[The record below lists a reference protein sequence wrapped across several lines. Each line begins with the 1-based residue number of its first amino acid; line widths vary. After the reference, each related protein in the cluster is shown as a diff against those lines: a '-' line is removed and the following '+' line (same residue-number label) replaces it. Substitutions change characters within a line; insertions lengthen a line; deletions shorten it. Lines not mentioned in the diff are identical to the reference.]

1 MAEHTA
7 QDMRDFRVCID
18 RTPPPKGQGERMA
31 LVKEV
36 TWQSGDVITIGFLDG
51 DPDVQERV
59 RKTAEEWEGYANLK
73 LRFGDVDDADIRISF
88 EEQGSWSY
96 LGTVCRRI
104 GSGEPTMNYGWL
116 TPDSSDDE
124 VNRVVLHEF
133 GHALGCIHE
142 HQNPAGGIKWNKPVV
157 YAYYGGP
164 PNNWT
169 KEQVDTNLFALY
181 EEELTV
187 HTEFDPHSIMLYP
200 IDKRF
205 TLDGMEV
212 DLNTV
217 LSERDK
223 EFIRETYP

>member
-1 MAEHTA
+1 MTDDTPEN
-7 QDMRDFRVCID
+7 MRDIRACID
-18 RTPPPKGQGERMA
+18 RMPPPKGHGERMA

-36 TWQSGDVITIGFLDG
+36 TWQPGDIIQVGFLDG
-51 DPDVQERV
+51 DPGVQKKV
-59 RKTAEEWEGYANLK
+59 RKTAEEWMDFANLK

-88 EEQGSWSY
+88 KERGSWSY

-104 GSGEPTMNYGWL
+104 RKPEPTMNYGWL
-116 TPDSSDDE
+116 TPDSSEDE

-133 GHALGCIHE
+133 GHAFGCIHE

-164 PNNWT
+164 PNNWS
-169 KEQVDTNLFALY
+169 KEQVDNNLFALY
-181 EEELTV
+181 AEELTV
-187 HTEFDPHSIMLYP
+187 HTEFDRESIMLYP

-205 TLDGMEV
+205 TLDGLEV
-212 DLNTV
+212 GLNTD

-223 EFIRETYP
+223 EFIAETYP

>member
-1 MAEHTA
+1 MTDDTP
-7 QDMRDFRVCID
+7 QDMRDIRACID
-18 RTPPPKGQGERMA
+18 RMPPPKGHGERMA

-36 TWQSGDVITIGFLDG
+36 TWQPGDIIQVGFLDG
-51 DPDVQERV
+51 DPGVQKQV
-59 RKTAEEWEGYANLK
+59 RKTAEQWMDFANLK

-88 EEQGSWSY
+88 KERGSWSY

-104 GSGEPTMNYGWL
+104 RKPEATMNYGWL
-116 TPDSSDDE
+116 TPDSSEDE

-133 GHALGCIHE
+133 GHAFGCIHE

-164 PNNWT
+164 PNNWS
-169 KEQVDTNLFALY
+169 KEQVDNNLFALY
-181 EEELTV
+181 AEEVTV
-187 HTEFDPHSIMLYP
+187 HTEFDRESIMLYP

-205 TLDGMEV
+205 TLDGLEV
-212 DLNTV
+212 GLNTD

-223 EFIRETYP
+223 EFIAETYP